1 MAGGDIIARQAY
13 EEEKTLGFNSNFMG
27 WQTA

>member
-1 MAGGDIIARQAY
+1 MADGDTVARQAY
-13 EEEKTLGFNSNFMG
+13 EEKTLGFNSNFMG

>member
-1 MAGGDIIARQAY
+1 MAHGDIIDRQAY
-13 EEEKTLGFNSNFMG
+13 EEKKLGFNSNFMG